1 MLRYLTQRF
10 IAFVPT
16 LLGVSILIFAAIRAV
31 PGDAVVAMLSEGFST
46 NRGRRGATDEFDSV
60 GS

>member
-31 PGDAVVAMLSEGFST
+31 PGDAVVAMLGTEAGMLQEI
-46 NRGRRGATDEFDSV
+46 GAR
-60 GS
+60 